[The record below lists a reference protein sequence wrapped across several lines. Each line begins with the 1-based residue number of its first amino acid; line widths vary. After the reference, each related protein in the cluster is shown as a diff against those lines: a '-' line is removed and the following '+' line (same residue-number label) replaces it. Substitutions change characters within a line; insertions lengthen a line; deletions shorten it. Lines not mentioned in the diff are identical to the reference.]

1 MSNPFKIV
9 AKENAATV
17 WLYDEIGPWGVTAK
31 MFADEL
37 KAAGNIQR
45 INVQIN
51 SPGGDVFDGLAI
63 YNALVKHAATVD
75 VEIDGYAASI
85 ASIIAMAG
93 DTIRIAD
100 NAMMMIHNP
109 WTIAMGEA
117 SDFRKTADTL
127 DQVRDQ
133 LIKTYAKRTGQSAE
147 ALGQMMD
154 AETWLESGPAV
165 EQGFADEVLGE
176 QRLAASAMKAEFHK
190 EPPKNWEPAS
200 TVYAPKRE
208 LARQSLK
215 TRFSMARP
223 DTPKLTD
230 DGAGLVVEVG

>member
-9 AKENAATV
+9 AKENVATV

-37 KAAGNIQR
+37 KAAGAIQR

-63 YNALVKHAATVD
+63 YNALVKHAATVE

-190 EPPKNWEPAS
+190 EPPKDWEPK
-200 TVYAPKRE
+200 TEVHKPHWKRTS
-208 LARQSLK
+208 ATLK
-215 TRFSMARP
+215 TRIAQAADGLPR
-223 DTPKLTD
+223 LTD
-230 DGAGLVVEVG
+230 DGTGLIAEAQ